1 MYAEWFLT
9 LYKEIQEKS
18 VFNHKLYRGGEPLKL
33 LLEVQEMIQHLL
45 DRDFLDTYRITN
57 FSIKRYENV
66 ERIENVTKEDIVL
79 ACSIYKPLP
88 TEEKLSLNDYF
99 LNKNTRYSRLVEDI
113 TNPGYVEA
121 MAKIWFPEEY
131 EIRDYIQKYRKE
143 YQYTLETLKYE
154 NTIQTRRKFVS
165 LHAWW
170 IPHSD
175 KIWRFADSGGIYQKS
190 FKCLIDYWAM
200 YTKDIPEIGFNG
212 FGMINGKMWSNFLD
226 FCVRDGYNLRY
237 NTKSWLLP
245 ENRRKE

>member
-88 TEEKLSLNDYF
+88 SEEKLSLNDYF

-113 TNPGYVEA
+113 INTGYVEA
-121 MAKIWFPEEY
+121 MAKIWFTEEY
-131 EIRDYIQKYRKE
+131 EIRDYIQKYRK
-143 YQYTLETLKYE
+143 
-154 NTIQTRRKFVS
+154 
-165 LHAWW
+165 A
-170 IPHSD
+170 
-175 KIWRFADSGGIYQKS
+175 
-190 FKCLIDYWAM
+190 
-200 YTKDIPEIGFNG
+200 
-212 FGMINGKMWSNFLD
+212 
-226 FCVRDGYNLRY
+226 
-237 NTKSWLLP
+237 
-245 ENRRKE
+245 